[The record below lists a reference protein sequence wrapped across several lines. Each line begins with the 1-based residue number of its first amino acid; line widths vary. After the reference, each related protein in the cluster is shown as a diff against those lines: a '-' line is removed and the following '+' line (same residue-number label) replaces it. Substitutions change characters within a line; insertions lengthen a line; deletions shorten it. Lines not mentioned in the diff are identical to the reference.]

1 MSLGSTLARLIQWDV
16 SRRRAPSVYRAPA
29 DMTEHGRIRE
39 LVRWGEAALESGHR
53 EIVVDLSKSQA
64 LDSSLLAG
72 LVLLARRVK
81 PHKAKLRIVGS
92 SERFESLM
100 RLYRLFTALEQSGVE
115 FE

>member
-1 MSLGSTLARLIQWDV
+1 MTLGSTLARLIHWDA
-16 SRRRAPSVYRAPA
+16 SRRKASSVYKAPT

-39 LVRWGEAALESGHR
+39 LVRWGEAALDSGHR
-53 EIVVDLSKSQA
+53 EIVVDLSGSQA
-64 LDSSLLAG
+64 LDTSLLAG

-81 PHKAKLRIVGS
+81 PYRAKLRIVGS